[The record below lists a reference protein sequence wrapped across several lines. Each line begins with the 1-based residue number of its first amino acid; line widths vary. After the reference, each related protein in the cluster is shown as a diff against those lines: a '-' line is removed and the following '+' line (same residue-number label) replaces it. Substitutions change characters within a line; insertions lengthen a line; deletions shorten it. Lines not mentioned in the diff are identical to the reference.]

1 MDFNLHCPCFHK
13 GSLVTVPGVPW
24 FKDPALRSQET
35 SLQSSNGR
43 EAESNDVT
51 RGESAGGLPTSPAR
65 FIEPSTGKTPAPH
78 PPRRSGTLEIARL
91 DASLASSSPRGGGGE
106 VDNLAASTTSDQR
119 AGTPGARDAK
129 TPDDRP
135 IPPAGAGAPATLPA
149 RRPPMPG
156 SRDPGRSR
164 SALPAR
170 TVPSRRLL
178 TGRPEPQ
185 RPRPAGLN
193 RRLTPHGASQQP
205 LRGYGHEPET
215 PHAGPQEAP
224 GPLGSRPLS
233 GAPNLPHSLQ
243 GANFHTRTRRDR
255 LAAPASAS
263 RYGACARRPRPHTG
277 ARAGARGTPGAGVFP
292 PLSAGRGGGGVRSP
306 TRGTLT
312 CRHLSLPQS
321 RLRPLRTLPRPSHS
335 IPAVARAKKL
345 GVSSDCSLF
354 HTPRSQS
361 SDPACSTGKYVQSPT
376 TSHANTRPAGA
387 PPPSLPGL
395 LKESAKGPLVPTPA
409 RHLSATYRR
418 SGQLDPIERERE
430 SSVRTEAVRDLKT
443 LSCWLGRCRKGPQD
457 KKCKKCGPRSQK
469 RHPALCLRR
478 DPAP

>member
-78 PPRRSGTLEIARL
+78 PPRRSGTLEIAGL

-119 AGTPGARDAK
+119 SGTPGARDAK
-129 TPDDRP
+129 APDDRP

-149 RRPPMPG
+149 RRPPVPG

-233 GAPNLPHSLQ
+233 GGPNRHRRRRTYQGRESDREHLTSLTLFRERTSTLELEGTASPH
-243 GANFHTRTRRDR
+243 
-255 LAAPASAS
+255 
-263 RYGACARRPRPHTG
+263 
-277 ARAGARGTPGAGVFP
+277 P
-292 PLSAGRGGGGVRSP
+292 PV
-306 TRGTLT
+306 
-312 CRHLSLPQS
+312 
-321 RLRPLRTLPRPSHS
+321 
-335 IPAVARAKKL
+335 
-345 GVSSDCSLF
+345 
-354 HTPRSQS
+354 
-361 SDPACSTGKYVQSPT
+361 
-376 TSHANTRPAGA
+376 RPATA
-387 PPPSLPGL
+387 H
-395 LKESAKGPLVPTPA
+395 AHA
-409 RHLSATYRR
+409 
-418 SGQLDPIERERE
+418 
-430 SSVRTEAVRDLKT
+430 
-443 LSCWLGRCRKGPQD
+443 
-457 KKCKKCGPRSQK
+457 
-469 RHPALCLRR
+469 
-478 DPAP
+478 DPAPTRAREPARGARWEREFSRRCRRGAAAVASALRRGGR

>member
-43 EAESNDVT
+43 EVESNDVT
-51 RGESAGGLPTSPAR
+51 RGESAGGLPTSPAVYLLLR
-65 FIEPSTGKTPAPH
+65 RVSPRYSPPHPSPAPFLSLPPSAPSAHFEDSVSDIELFPQHSLLLPSTGKTPAPH
-78 PPRRSGTLEIARL
+78 PPRRSGTLEIAGL
-91 DASLASSSPRGGGGE
+91 DASLESSSPRGGGGE

-129 TPDDRP
+129 APDDRP

-149 RRPPMPG
+149 RRPPVPG

-178 TGRPEPQ
+178 TGATARDASRGAAGSPRAPRKPPPIWRPEP
-185 RPRPAGLN
+185 PPPP
-193 RRLTPHGASQQP
+193 PH
-205 LRGYGHEPET
+205 L
-215 PHAGPQEAP
+215 P
-224 GPLGSRPLS
+224 GTGKWP

-243 GANFHTRTRRDR
+243 GANFHSRTRRDR

-263 RYGACARRPRPHTG
+263 RYGACARRPRPTRARELARG
-277 ARAGARGTPGAGVFP
+277 ARWEREF
-292 PLSAGRGGGGVRSP
+292 SRRCRRGRGGGGVRSP
-306 TRGTLT
+306 TPGALT
-312 CRHLSLPQS
+312 CRHLSLPQY

-335 IPAVARAKKL
+335 IPAVARAKKR

-354 HTPRSQS
+354 HTPCSQS
-361 SDPACSTGKYVQSPT
+361 SDPACSTGKYVQNPT

-387 PPPSLPGL
+387 PPPFAWIIEKVGQRASRSHARPPPFRYLSTQWP
-395 LKESAKGPLVPTPA
+395 AGP
-409 RHLSATYRR
+409 H
-418 SGQLDPIERERE
+418 
-430 SSVRTEAVRDLKT
+430 
-443 LSCWLGRCRKGPQD
+443 
-457 KKCKKCGPRSQK
+457 
-469 RHPALCLRR
+469 
-478 DPAP
+478 

>member
-51 RGESAGGLPTSPAR
+51 RGESAGGLPTSLAR
-65 FIEPSTGKTPAPH
+65 FTERSESRHSRSSGCKGARRPSDSARRRRGPGD
-78 PPRRSGTLEIARL
+78 PPRSETAGARL
-91 DASLASSSPRGGGGE
+91 AGPRPEPLGSPRPHRP
-106 VDNLAASTTSDQR
+106 L
-119 AGTPGARDAK
+119 TP
-129 TPDDRP
+129 PPDRP
-135 IPPAGAGAPATLPA
+135 AGAPAAAA
-149 RRPPMPG
+149 RGTEPTPHA
-156 SRDPGRSR
+156 SRSR
-164 SALPAR
+164 P
-170 TVPSRRLL
+170 
-178 TGRPEPQ
+178 
-185 RPRPAGLN
+185 
-193 RRLTPHGASQQP
+193 QP
-205 LRGYGHEPET
+205 LRGYGSEPET

-233 GAPNLPHSLQ
+233 GGPNRHRRRRTYQGRESGREHLTSLTLFRERTSTLELEGTASPHPPVRPATAHAHADPAP
-243 GANFHTRTRRDR
+243 TRARE
-255 LAAPASAS
+255 PA
-263 RYGACARRPRPHTG
+263 RG
-277 ARAGARGTPGAGVFP
+277 ARWEREFSRRCRRGRGG
-292 PLSAGRGGGGVRSP
+292 GGGGVRSP

-335 IPAVARAKKL
+335 IPAVARARKR

-361 SDPACSTGKYVQSPT
+361 SDPACSTGKYVQNPT

-457 KKCKKCGPRSQK
+457 KKCLFHSSF
-469 RHPALCLRR
+469 RR
-478 DPAP
+478 DSDCSLLYAQNLIIQCLAHIRCLINTC